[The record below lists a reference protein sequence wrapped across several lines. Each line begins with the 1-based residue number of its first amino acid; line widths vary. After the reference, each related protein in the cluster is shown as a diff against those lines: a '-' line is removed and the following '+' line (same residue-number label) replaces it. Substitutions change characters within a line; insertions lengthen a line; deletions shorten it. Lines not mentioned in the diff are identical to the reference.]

1 MATHKSAEKR
11 ARQSLRRNAI
21 NRKVRSQVRT
31 IDKAMR
37 NLIAKKDKKAA
48 EELMKEFMSTVGMA
62 AKKGSLHARNAARRV
77 SRMAAQVAGLK

>member
-31 IDKAMR
+31 LDKQVQG
-37 NLIAKKDKKAA
+37 LIAKKDKAGAEKLLQTFMTAA
-48 EELMKEFMSTVGMA
+48 DRA
-62 AKKGSLHARNAARRV
+62 AKKGTLHTRNASRRV
-77 SRMAAQVAGLK
+77 SRLSTQVAQIK

>member
-48 EELMKEFMSTVGMA
+48 EELMKEFMSTVGKA